1 MNTPDTTL
9 SDALARL
16 LQDLCTP
23 DALLAIDTEAGA
35 LADDA
40 SPARDGP
47 YVTLWN
53 ALSASGFLDTL
64 VPEDRDGAGLNTADA
79 FALLLEAGRHAVP
92 APFAA
97 TLLARGWLARHGL
110 PAPDGSIAIAM
121 APPQPA
127 TPAATDAGN
136 TAHISPAV
144 SFGRVADWLLAPT
157 PDGKAALW
165 RCADARRTLHG
176 GHGSLDARL
185 EWPAA
190 RTTTPGAGTAGA
202 ETPPGISAG
211 HDDGSTVLPLPAPG
225 DELAPLAA
233 LAGACL
239 MAGAAERTLSM
250 TLDYAGQRQQFGRS
264 IGRFQAVQQQV
275 SVMAELAA
283 ATRMAAQLACRTQ
296 APAAPSPVL
305 AAIAKS
311 RASDMAG
318 QIADI
323 AHAVHGAIGVTQE
336 YALQTLTRRLREW
349 RRNDGTAAYWSER
362 VGNAL
367 LDANGV
373 SLLDFLQADAR

>member
-1 MNTPDTTL
+1 MTTLDAAL

-35 LADDA
+35 LPDDA
-40 SPARDGP
+40 SPAPGGP
-47 YVTLWN
+47 YATLWN
-53 ALSASGFLDTL
+53 ALAESGFLDTL

-79 FALLLEAGRHAVP
+79 FALLLEAGRHTVP

-97 TLLARGWLARHGL
+97 TLLARGWLARHGVT
-110 PAPDGSIAIAM
+110 APDGSIAIAM
-121 APPQPA
+121 TPPQPA
-127 TPAATDAGN
+127 QAAGDA
-136 TAHISPAV
+136 THISPAV

-185 EWPAA
+185 AWPANH
-190 RTTTPGAGTAGA
+190 GA
-202 ETPPGISAG
+202 PC
-211 HDDGSTVLPLPAPG
+211 DAPG
-225 DELAPLAA
+225 HELASLAA

-264 IGRFQAVQQQV
+264 IGRFQAIQQQV

-283 ATRMAAQLACRTQ
+283 AMRMAAQLACRTQ

-318 QIADI
+318 QLADM
-323 AHAVHGAIGVTQE
+323 AHAVHGAIGITQE

-349 RRNDGTAAYWSER
+349 RRADGTAQYWSER
-362 VGNAL
+362 AGNAL
-367 LDANGV
+367 LDADGI
-373 SLLDFLQADAR
+373 SLLDFLQADPWSAAPRTCSAAGA